1 MYARIVCFLESR
13 EVHSQLVFPENTR
26 VAENGLGYDVR
37 GHTVLFYADDALLA
51 SRDAN
56 WLQTS
61 FTTICDLFERVGLQ
75 TNASKTKVMIA
86 VPRRLMGRELDSV
99 HKRRIQCGDSHR
111 ERQRRRVECSECGL
125 SLSLVRH
132 R

>member
-1 MYARIVCFLESR
+1 VQTFGVLKRNALSPRVERTDTVKICGTDLCQNFQHKALAMELSIRAR
-13 EVHSQLVFPENTR
+13 
-26 VAENGLGYDVR
+26 AE
-37 GHTVLFYADDALLA
+37 TA
-51 SRDAN
+51 SPPPGCMD
-56 WLQTS
+56 
-61 FTTICDLFERVGLQ
+61 TTTACILHWVGLQ

-86 VPRRLMGRELDSV
+86 VPRRLISRELDSV